1 MCACVSVPVC
11 TFRAVD
17 SVAERLLQWLPYLL
31 EHLDAFI
38 NRFHTQ
44 TVSLG
49 KTTVLLELGYSDNLS
64 GFEFKIC
71 HVHRTTCV
79 HGLCR
84 GPEPE

>member
-1 MCACVSVPVC
+1 MCVCVCECVCVCVCECALGFLC

-49 KTTVLLELGYSDNLS
+49 KTTVLLELYR
-64 GFEFKIC
+64 IQ
-71 HVHRTTCV
+71 
-79 HGLCR
+79 
-84 GPEPE
+84 